1 MRRRLVGVLI
11 AGSFLCSGC
20 STYTSVAPALTPK
33 SGTVR
38 LSMNDAGRTEALP
51 RLGGQVTSVEGE
63 VRSISDSSVTI
74 AVTEVS
80 RASADA
86 ESYHGEAVTIP
97 SRYIGSI
104 EKKRVQIARSLLV
117 AGAFVAGAIWV
128 AAQGHGNATL
138 GPAPGPPIGG
148 Q

>member
-1 MRRRLVGVLI
+1 MKRRLVGVLI
-11 AGSFLCSGC
+11 AGSFLGSAC

-38 LSMNDAGRTEALP
+38 LSMNDAGRTGTLP

-63 VRSISDSSVTI
+63 VRSINDSSVTI

-80 RASADA
+80 RASSDA

-97 SRYIGSI
+97 SRYIGTM
-104 EKKRVQIARSLLV
+104 ERKRVQIGRTLLV